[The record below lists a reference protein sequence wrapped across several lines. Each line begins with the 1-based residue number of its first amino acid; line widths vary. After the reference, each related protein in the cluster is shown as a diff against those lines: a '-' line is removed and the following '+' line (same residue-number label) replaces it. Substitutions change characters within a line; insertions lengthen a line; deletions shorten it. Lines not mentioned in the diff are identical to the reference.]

1 MTGVAQ
7 AADSIEDLAAFLG
20 GEPEEAHDDEEQ
32 AESQPDD
39 GVGDQQDDAS
49 DESSENDPQDEDED
63 NREDEE
69 KPEDQTSERKFKVPT
84 KGEDGQEIIE
94 EVSEQEL
101 IAGFLRQKAFT
112 QKTMELSDRERK
124 AAEIVQQKV
133 TEASQYALQQAQMA
147 RAAVVQLAGLKSE
160 QELADLA
167 QSDPH
172 AWIQEQQRMKHI
184 GALLQQLEG
193 TITAEQ
199 QKLQEAHKQAEREQ
213 IAKAWEVLTAK
224 GIDQAKLG
232 DIYGKVMEAY
242 QVTPAQLGK
251 LLEPGL
257 ALALKDA
264 LAYRELQAKK
274 PQITQKVKEAE
285 RLPTQKKTLPAN
297 ERQNR
302 SLNQKFSSGRAKVND
317 LAAFIANNKL

>member
-20 GEPEEAHDDEEQ
+20 GEPEEAHEDEEQ
-32 AESQPDD
+32 ADSQPDD
-39 GVGDQQDDAS
+39 GVGDPDDAS
-49 DESSENDPQDEDED
+49 DESSENDPEDED

-69 KPEDQTSERKFKVPT
+69 EPEDQTSGKTFKVT
-84 KGEDGQEIIE
+84 VKGEDGADVVE
-94 EVSEQEL
+94 EVTEEEL
-101 IAGFLRQKAFT
+101 TAGYLRQKAFT
-112 QKTMELSDRERK
+112 QKTMELSNRERQ

-133 TEASQYALQQAQMA
+133 TEATQHALQQAQMA
-147 RAAVVQLAGLKSE
+147 RAAVVQLAGLRSE
-160 QELADLA
+160 HELAQLA
-167 QSDPH
+167 HEDPH
-172 AWIQEQQRMKHI
+172 AWIQEQQRMKAV
-184 GALLQQLEG
+184 GSLLQQLEG

-199 QKLQEAHKQAEREQ
+199 RKLQETQQQAEREQ
-213 IAKAWEVLTAK
+213 IAKAWEVLSAK
-224 GIDQAKLG
+224 GIDQKKLG
-232 DIYGKVMEAY
+232 DIYGKVAEAY
-242 QVTPAQLGK
+242 EVTPGQLAK

-264 LAYRELQAKK
+264 IAYRELQAKK

-285 RLPTQKKTLPAN
+285 RLPTQKKTVPAN

-302 SLNQKFSSGRAKVND
+302 SLSQKFSSGRAKVND